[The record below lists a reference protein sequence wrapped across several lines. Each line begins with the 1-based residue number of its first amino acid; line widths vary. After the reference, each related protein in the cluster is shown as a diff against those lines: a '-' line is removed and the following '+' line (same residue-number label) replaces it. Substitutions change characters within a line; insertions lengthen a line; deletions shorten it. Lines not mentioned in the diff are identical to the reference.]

1 MKWKSLRRAIQMY
14 RNKGPIGDMAL
25 LKADAFGVR
34 GTRETESR
42 LDAVRGHA
50 PPLDLEALRDLP
62 EGTLGREYAR
72 LLDLGG
78 YEPFTVSP
86 AIEPDLLARNAFA
99 YRLQITH
106 DMFHVLTGFDTSY
119 AGEIGV
125 LAFTT
130 AQDYTHVQ
138 RYLAMP
144 LALLLYPLLAPRQIR
159 AIYRCAWQGWRMGKR
174 ASFLIAE
181 RLEDWLARPVA
192 ELRAELGIEL
202 PARRTG
208 PGYSPVATPA

>member
-1 MKWKSLRRAIQMY
+1 MRWKSLRRAIRVY
-14 RNKGPIGDMAL
+14 RQNGAIGDVAL

-34 GTRETESR
+34 GTRDTEAR
-42 LDAVRGHA
+42 IDAVRGYA
-50 PPLDLEALRDLP
+50 PPLDLEMLRALP
-62 EGTLGREYAR
+62 AGTLGREYAR
-72 LLDLGG
+72 LLDRGG
-78 YEPFTVSP
+78 YQPLTVTA
-86 AIEPDLLARNAFA
+86 AIEPELLARNAFA

-130 AQDYTHVQ
+130 AQGYTRVQ
-138 RYLAMP
+138 RHVALPLAM
-144 LALLLYPLLAPRQIR
+144 LLYPILAPRQIR
-159 AIYRCAWQGWRMGKR
+159 AIYRCVRQGWRMGKR
-174 ASFLIAE
+174 ASFLLAE

-202 PARRTG
+202 PGRRAG
-208 PGYSPVATPA
+208 AGYLPAATAT

>member
-1 MKWKSLRRAIQMY
+1 MRWKSLRRAIQVY
-14 RNKGPIGDMAL
+14 RKKGAIGDMAL

-42 LDAVRGHA
+42 LEAVRGYA
-50 PPLDLEALRDLP
+50 PPLDMDALRALP

-72 LLDLGG
+72 LLDRGG
-78 YEPFTVSP
+78 YEPLTVS
-86 AIEPDLLARNAFA
+86 ADIEPELLARNAFA

-130 AQDYTHVQ
+130 AQGYTRVQ
-138 RYLAMP
+138 RYLALPM
-144 LALLLYPLLAPRQIR
+144 AMLLYPILAPRQIQ
-159 AIYRCAWQGWRMGKR
+159 AIYCCVRQGWRMGKR
-174 ASFLIAE
+174 ASFLIAKP
-181 RLEDWLARPVA
+181 LEDGLSRPVA

-202 PARRTG
+202 PARRAGG
-208 PGYSPVATPA
+208 PGLVAIQP